1 MCGIPRRIGFDDP
14 LAVMQ
19 ALHVR
24 LEQRAALLARLAEH
38 VRQHGSDADARATAG
53 HVMRCFD
60 EDCPIHHEDE
70 EIDLFPLLRALA
82 PAAEAARAEILIA
95 ALVAQHHD
103 MHAVFAALR
112 PQLAAINDGRL
123 AILDPAAVDRLH
135 TLCLDHVALEESE
148 LVPFARDHLDAAA
161 VERLGRAMAA
171 RRNAAY
177 PDGPNR
183 GSD

>member
-1 MCGIPRRIGFDDP
+1 MCGVPRRIGFDDP
-14 LAVMQ
+14 LGVMQ

-60 EDCPIHHEDE
+60 EDCPTHHEDE
-70 EIDLFPLLRALA
+70 ETDLFPLLREVA

-95 ALVAQHHD
+95 ALLAQHRD
-103 MHAVFAALR
+103 MHAAFAAVR
-112 PQLAAINDGRL
+112 PQLAAIADGRL
-123 AILDPAAVDRLH
+123 AVLDPAAVDRLH
-135 TLCLDHVALEESE
+135 TVCLEHVELEETE
-148 LVPFARDHLDAAA
+148 LFPFAREHLDAAA
-161 VERLGRAMAA
+161 IERLGRAMAA

-177 PDGPNR
+177 PDGPR
-183 GSD
+183 S